1 MEIFRT
7 RRQYP
12 AAPPEIEKDDKK
24 RHLWCLFLIQR
35 LIGCGC
41 GKE

>member
-24 RHLWCLFLIQR
+24 GTSGVFFKYRD
-35 LIGCGC
+35 
-41 GKE
+41 